1 MMIRDLLPFC
11 SWKGP
16 FSFTL
21 LSSISLQWQGTS
33 IKTNIFFLTA
43 SRPCAK
49 SPRKEDPLDIFVFDL
64 TSSPED
70 EICEIQKSKPVSLK
84 TASQSVANTHRT
96 RSKTIKSLK
105 NAVGD
110 KTTVSIADSND
121 VKNQKRSKSKIN
133 SYLPS
138 VKKRTSSLHGK
149 TSPASKHNKEGKDNT
164 DGYSL
169 VPTTPN
175 RPVIATIEKGIPRSK
190 IAKSVFQVT
199 IWLYF

>member
-1 MMIRDLLPFC
+1 MIRDLLPFC

-16 FSFTL
+16 CSFTL

-49 SPRKEDPLDIFVFDL
+49 GPRKEDPFDIFVFDL

-175 RPVIATIEKGIPRSK
+175 RPVIATTEKGIPRPK

>member
-1 MMIRDLLPFC
+1 MIRDLLPFC

-49 SPRKEDPLDIFVFDL
+49 RPRKEDPFDIFVFDL

-138 VKKRTSSLHGK
+138 VKKRTSSLEDWK
-149 TSPASKHNKEGKDNT
+149 SSPASKHNKEGKDNT

>member
-1 MMIRDLLPFC
+1 MIRDLLPFC

-49 SPRKEDPLDIFVFDL
+49 GPRKEDPLDIFVFDL

-138 VKKRTSSLHGK
+138 VKKRSSSLHGK
-149 TSPASKHNKEGKDNT
+149 ISPASKPYKEAKANN

-175 RPVIATIEKGIPRSK
+175 RPVIAVFENGIPRSK
-190 IAKSVFQVT
+190 IARSVFQVT